1 MFTDNFAMSVLFI
14 IGIFRMDSYPFYC
27 GHPDYVASIRT
38 MSAIPHER
46 GKIKLLLRKIFIKKF
61 DRSQHFKRKQ
71 LFIVVSKKKKY
82 WFSLLNLKNI
92 YTFAEGESKRG
103 HQ

>member
-1 MFTDNFAMSVLFI
+1 MNV
-14 IGIFRMDSYPFYC
+14 
-27 GHPDYVASIRT
+27 
-38 MSAIPHER
+38 E
-46 GKIKLLLRKIFIKKF
+46 KIKLLLRKIFKKKF

-82 WFSLLNLKNI
+82 FFSLLNLKNI
-92 YTFAEGESKRG
+92 YTFAKGDSKRG